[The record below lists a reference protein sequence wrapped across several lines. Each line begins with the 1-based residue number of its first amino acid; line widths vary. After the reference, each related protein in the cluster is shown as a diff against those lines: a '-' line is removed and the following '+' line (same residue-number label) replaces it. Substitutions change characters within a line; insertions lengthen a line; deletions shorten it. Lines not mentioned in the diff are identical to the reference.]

1 MQTDNFT
8 SIRKIYEKFD
18 STTYLLLPQFHAITG
33 CDKFSYFFNF
43 SKRLVF
49 ERASSGIT
57 PFNMIVELGWSS
69 IIAGLVNIELTKFIQ
84 RYVYHGK
91 EVEGIV
97 ETRMRQ
103 YNKLKQEHRK
113 SFYLIRTV

>member
-33 CDKFSYFFNF
+33 CDKFSYFFYF
-43 SKRLVF
+43 SKRVVF
-49 ERASSGIT
+49 ERESSGIT
-57 PFNMIVELGWSS
+57 SFNMIVELGWSS
-69 IIAGLVNIELTKFIQ
+69 IITELVNNEVAKFIQ

-91 EVEGIV
+91 KWKVLLRLEWDNTI
-97 ETRMRQ
+97 
-103 YNKLKQEHRK
+103 N
-113 SFYLIRTV
+113 